1 MTKAQQVFEAM
12 MMARNQTNLEKV
24 KGRYVDTNVQT
35 RWNYFFLGWQLRGVL

>member
-1 MTKAQQVFEAM
+1 MNKPQQVFEAM

>member
-1 MTKAQQVFEAM
+1 MTKPQMVFEAM

>member
-1 MTKAQQVFEAM
+1 MTKAHLVFEAM